1 MSSPPIKNQ
10 ESLNV
15 GKWPELLL
23 KEYLGNFTVDGQKD
37 IRMSQRNPSSNNT
50 LTFLII
56 QDIAIVNGKN
66 GNGKMEKME
75 MEKIIFI
82 IKIS

>member
-1 MSSPPIKNQ
+1 M
-10 ESLNV
+10 
-15 GKWPELLL
+15 LL

-66 GNGKMEKME
+66 GNGKNYFYNKN
-75 MEKIIFI
+75 KLGIII
-82 IKIS
+82 NMTWCLMTWEVQNVLKS